1 MSDRAGVLFLLLVL
15 TGCAKNLYDADT
27 ELYRRYKY
35 WDTVPQDWIAHR
47 GMNFLVQDDFARGRH
62 YLYLTAHKD
71 GVPYVQGDYIPASKE
86 LAFKRMAQTCGK
98 DGYTIERAEKPA
110 RDGRILDRYFYQ
122 YPTMTIGVTFACN
135 QDAAKEDGDSYDGAM
150 KWKQAARSVETFNGQ
165 DYILYALPV
174 KSDGLRQFKIRLTGK
189 KDASQITQIARS
201 LMLKACGSP
210 AFTVVSKQKTA
221 DYAYDQGIP
230 YVIDDDAVYSFAYHC
245 SLQR

>member
-1 MSDRAGVLFLLLVL
+1 MSDRAAVLIALLAL
-15 TGCAKNLYDADT
+15 TGCAKNLYDTDA

-35 WDTVPQDWIAHR
+35 WDTVPQDWTAYR
-47 GMNFLVQDDFARGRH
+47 GMNFLVRDDFARGRH

-86 LAFKRMAQTCGK
+86 LAFDRMAQTCGAE
-98 DGYTIERAEKPA
+98 GYTVERARAP
-110 RDGRILDRYFYQ
+110 RGGRVLDNLFYQ
-122 YPTMTIGVTFACN
+122 YATMTIGVTYACN
-135 QDAAKEDGDSYDGAM
+135 RPEKEADAYADDGAM
-150 KWKQAARSVETFNGQ
+150 KWKQAARSIETFDGR
-165 DYILYALPV
+165 DYILYTLPV
-174 KSDGLRQFKIRLTGK
+174 KENGLRRFKIRLTGE